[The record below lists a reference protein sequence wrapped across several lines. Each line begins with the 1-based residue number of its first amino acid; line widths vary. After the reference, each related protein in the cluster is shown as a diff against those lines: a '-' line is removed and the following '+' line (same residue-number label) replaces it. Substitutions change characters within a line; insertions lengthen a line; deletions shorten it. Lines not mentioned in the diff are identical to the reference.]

1 MIYPIKDDIS
11 GALVAQL
18 QRHFGLIHMGAF
30 LLVSAAPQE
39 KESFVALADE
49 AVRLASY
56 RWRSVRIPILFHL

>member
-30 LLVSAAPQE
+30 LLVGAAPQE

-56 RWRSVRIPILFHL
+56 RRRRVRIPILFHL